1 MVRSGASSRM
11 PSDGSPRKAKRTC
24 STACSRNWSGRRME
38 SGARSWVIDVL
49 QVGGSSAIQVRQR
62 RRTGPASAPENHSPA
77 A

>member
-1 MVRSGASSRM
+1 
-11 PSDGSPRKAKRTC
+11 
-24 STACSRNWSGRRME
+24 ME

-49 QVGGSSAIQVRQR
+49 QVGGSSASQVRQR